1 MPQDYTIQVEH
12 EGRSYNAGLDPD
24 TTLDQLLLKSLDYF
38 DLDATSKSDWTLAR
52 AEDDDEGGDG
62 LVLGDPLSG
71 QVENGERLRLR
82 HRDNDIREPSTGSY

>member
-12 EGRSYNAGLDPD
+12 EGRRYNAGLDPD

-38 DLDATSKSDWTLAR
+38 DLDPTSKSDWTLVRSKA
-52 AEDDDEGGDG
+52 DEGGDG

-71 QVENGERLRLR
+71 QVENGERLRLS